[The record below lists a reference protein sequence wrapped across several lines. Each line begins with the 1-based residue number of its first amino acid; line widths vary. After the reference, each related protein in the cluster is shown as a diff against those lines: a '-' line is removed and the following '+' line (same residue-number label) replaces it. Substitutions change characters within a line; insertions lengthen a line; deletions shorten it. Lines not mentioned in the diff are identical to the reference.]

1 MRVRLLLFI
10 VILLIA
16 VVTLFLLLLATDTAM
31 SVWQRLR
38 DAPLWLQVAYT
49 LVLML
54 ISSATLLFSWRWLK
68 PAGNKMSAKVR
79 SLDPFSLQNELV
91 ESASAGVDVSA
102 AIEEIKEQRRRKQSG
117 EVFIAIFG
125 EISTGKSSLVK
136 ALLPKADME
145 SDPRG
150 GTTQSITHYR
160 WRAGSGDYVII
171 ADLPG
176 FNLESNPEIIEEA
189 RRAHLVVFLCDS
201 DITRS
206 QMDQLESL
214 LSMQKERTGERQ
226 NRSRDWPGPPKTGRE
241 ADLGQKPLVV
251 ALNKVDQYTAS
262 EARSIA
268 ENISQRTGI
277 KRDDVVFVQT
287 GGHEEV
293 IKLLSGGDEETITR
307 DRVQDIEPL
316 RVALQRKLDSN
327 QELMEQLRDTAVLM
341 LAAEKLEQARDAH
354 CEQQAVELVQSY
366 SKRAVVGALAAVA
379 PGSDLIIQG
388 LLATRLI
395 QALCKLYG
403 VSVKDVEIE
412 SFLRL
417 AGGKVKKL
425 TAITLAITGNAL
437 KAFPGI
443 GTLTG
448 GLIHAVAYGMIF
460 DSLGRAAA
468 ETLASRGEL
477 RPYPA
482 AKAFEEML
490 NDNFE
495 TGAIRFA
502 KLALAEK
509 GEEKES

>member
-1 MRVRLLLFI
+1 
-10 VILLIA
+10 
-16 VVTLFLLLLATDTAM
+16 VVTLFLLLLATDTAL

-38 DAPLWLQVAYT
+38 EAPLWLQVAYT
-49 LVLML
+49 LVLL
-54 ISSATLLFSWRWLK
+54 AISSVTLWLSWRWLK
-68 PAGNKMSAKVR
+68 PADKKNPTRGK
-79 SLDPFSLQNELV
+79 SLDPFALQKELV

-102 AIEEIKEQRRRKQSG
+102 AIEEIREQQRRKQNG
-117 EVFIAIFG
+117 QVFIAIFG

-136 ALLPKADME
+136 ALLPRADLE

-150 GTTQSITHYR
+150 GTTQQVTHYR
-160 WRAGSGDYVII
+160 WQAGSGDTVII

-176 FNLESNPEIIEEA
+176 INLDSHPEVLEEA

-206 QMDQLESL
+206 QMEQLEGL
-214 LSMQKERTGERQ
+214 L
-226 NRSRDWPGPPKTGRE
+226 
-241 ADLGQKPLVV
+241 AIQKPLIV
-251 ALNKVDQYTAS
+251 ALNKVDQYTVS

-268 ENISQRTGI
+268 ASISQRTAI
-277 KRDDVVFVQT
+277 APDDVVFIQT

-293 IKLLSGGDEETITR
+293 IRLLSDGDEETITR
-307 DRVQDIEPL
+307 DRAQDIEPL
-316 RVALQRKLDSN
+316 RMALQRKLDGN
-327 QELMEQLRDTAVLM
+327 AELMEQLRDTAVLM

-354 CEQQAVELVQSY
+354 CEQQAAELVQRY
-366 SKRAVVGALAAVA
+366 SKRAVIGAMAAVA
-379 PGSDLIIQG
+379 PGTDLIIQG

-395 QALCKLYG
+395 QALCKIYG

-482 AKAFEEML
+482 ARAFEEIL
-490 NDNFE
+490 SDNLE
-495 TGAIRFA
+495 AGAVRFA

-509 GEEKES
+509 GREQKPRTTPG

>member
-1 MRVRLLLFI
+1 MRVRLLLI
-10 VILLIA
+10 IAVLLVA
-16 VVTLFLLLLATDTAM
+16 VVTLFLLLLATDTAL

-38 DAPLWLQVAYT
+38 EAPLWLQVAYA
-49 LVLML
+49 LVLIS
-54 ISSATLLFSWRWLK
+54 ISSATLWLSWRWLK
-68 PAGNKMSAKVR
+68 PASNKQPAEEQK
-79 SLDPFSLQNELV
+79 LDSFTLQEELV
-91 ESASAGVDVSA
+91 ASASAGVDVSA
-102 AIEEIKEQRRRKQSG
+102 AIKEIKEQQRRKNSG

-136 ALLPKADME
+136 ALLPKADMD

-150 GTTQSITHYR
+150 GTTQRIVHYR
-160 WRAGSGDYVII
+160 WQASSGDSVII

-176 FNLESNPEIIEEA
+176 FNLDSNPEILEEA

-206 QMDQLESL
+206 QMEQLEAL
-214 LSMQKERTGERQ
+214 LCI
-226 NRSRDWPGPPKTGRE
+226 
-241 ADLGQKPLVV
+241 QKPLLV
-251 ALNKVDQYTAS
+251 ALNKLDRFSAADAQL
-262 EARSIA
+262 IA
-268 ENISQRTGI
+268 ENISRRTGI
-277 KRDDVVFVQT
+277 NRDDIVFIQT
-287 GGHEEV
+287 GGHEDV
-293 IKLLSGGDEETITR
+293 IRLLSDGSEETITR
-307 DRVQDIEPL
+307 DRTRDIEAL
-316 RVALQRKLDSN
+316 RNALQCKLDSN
-327 QELMEQLRDTAVLM
+327 QPLMEQLRDTAVLL
-341 LAAEKLEQARDAH
+341 LASEKLEMARDAH
-354 CEQQAVELVQSY
+354 REQQADELVQSY

-395 QALCKLYG
+395 QALCKVYD

-417 AGGKVKKL
+417 AGGKVKKM

-490 NDNFE
+490 NDNLDA
-495 TGAIRFA
+495 GAIRFA
-502 KLALAEK
+502 KLTLAEK
-509 GEEKES
+509 GNNEKP

>member
-1 MRVRLLLFI
+1 MRVRLLLF
-10 VILLIA
+10 VALLLVA

-31 SVWQRLR
+31 SVWQRLSE
-38 DAPLWLQVAYT
+38 APLWLQLAYG
-49 LVLML
+49 LML
-54 ISSATLLFSWRWLK
+54 TIISGSTLWLSWRWLK
-68 PAGNKMSAKVR
+68 PAGKKAEADVR
-79 SLDPFSLQNELV
+79 VADDFSLQEDLV
-91 ESASAGVDVSA
+91 KSAGAGVDVSA
-102 AIEEIKEQRRRKQSG
+102 AVEEIKEQRRRKQSG

-125 EISTGKSSLVK
+125 EISSGKSSLVN
-136 ALLPKADME
+136 ALLPNANID

-150 GTTQSITHYR
+150 GTTQNIAHYR
-160 WRAGSGDYVII
+160 WQADSGDAVII
-171 ADLPG
+171 TDLPG
-176 FNLESNPEIIEEA
+176 FNLEDNPEILEEA

-206 QMDQLESL
+206 QMEQLERL
-214 LSMQKERTGERQ
+214 LTI
-226 NRSRDWPGPPKTGRE
+226 
-241 ADLGQKPLVV
+241 QKPLIV
-251 ALNKVDQYTAS
+251 ALNKIDRFSAA

-268 ENISQRTGI
+268 DNIANRTHI
-277 KRDDVVFVQT
+277 DASDVVFVQT
-287 GGHEEV
+287 GGHEDV
-293 IKLLSGGDEETITR
+293 IRLLSDGGEETISR
-307 DRVQDIEPL
+307 DREQDVEPL
-316 RVALQRKLDSN
+316 RKALQRKLDSN
-327 QELMEQLRDTAVLM
+327 QALMEELRDTAVLM
-341 LAAEKLEQARDAH
+341 LANEKLVLARDAH
-354 CEQQAVELVQSY
+354 REQQATELVQSY
-366 SKRAVVGALAAVA
+366 SKRAVIGALAAVA

-395 QALCKLYG
+395 NALCELYS
-403 VSVKDVEIE
+403 VSVKEVEID

-448 GLIHAVAYGMIF
+448 GLVHAVAYGMIF

-482 AKAFEEML
+482 AKAFEEIL
-490 NDNFE
+490 NDNLE
-495 TGAIRFA
+495 AGAVRFA

-509 GEEKES
+509 GKDQKT

>member
-10 VILLIA
+10 AVLLVA
-16 VVTLFLLLLATDTAM
+16 VVTLFLLLLATDTAL

-38 DAPLWLQVAYT
+38 EAPLWLQVTYS
-49 LVLML
+49 LVLLL
-54 ISSATLLFSWRWLK
+54 ISSATLWLSWRWLK
-68 PAGNKMSAKVR
+68 PAGNKTVIEGR
-79 SLDPFSLQNELV
+79 SLDPMFLQEELV

-102 AIEEIKEQRRRKQSG
+102 AIEEIKEQQRRKQSG

-136 ALLPKADME
+136 ALLPRAE
-145 SDPRG
+145 LETDPKG
-150 GTTQSITHYR
+150 GTTQVITHYR
-160 WRAGSGDYVII
+160 WQAGSGDAVYI

-176 FNLESNPEIIEEA
+176 FNLDSNPEILEEA
-189 RRAHLVVFLCDS
+189 RRAHLVVLLCDN

-206 QMDQLESL
+206 QMEQLEGL
-214 LSMQKERTGERQ
+214 LAM
-226 NRSRDWPGPPKTGRE
+226 
-241 ADLGQKPLVV
+241 QKPLVV
-251 ALNKVDQYTAS
+251 ALNKIDRFSAS

-268 ENISQRTGI
+268 ENISNQTGI
-277 KRDDVVFVQT
+277 KRNDVVFIQT
-287 GGHEEV
+287 GGREEV
-293 IKLLSGGDEETITR
+293 IRLLSDGGEETITR
-307 DRVQDIEPL
+307 DRAQDIEPL
-316 RVALQRKLDSN
+316 RTALQRKLDGN
-327 QELMEQLRDTAVLM
+327 HELMEQLRDTAVLM
-341 LAAEKLEQARDAH
+341 LAAEKLEHARDIH
-354 CEQQAVELVQSY
+354 REQKARELVQSY
-366 SKRAVVGALAAVA
+366 SKRAVIGALAAVA

-388 LLATRLI
+388 LLATQLI
-395 QALCKLYG
+395 KALCKLYG

-443 GTLTG
+443 GTLAG

-460 DSLGRAAA
+460 DSLGHAAA

-490 NDNFE
+490 NDNLE
-495 TGAIRFA
+495 AGAVRFA
-502 KLALAEK
+502 KFAMAEK
-509 GEEKES
+509 GKAQKP

>member
-1 MRVRLLLFI
+1 MRVRLLLI
-10 VILLIA
+10 IAVLLVA
-16 VVTLFLLLLATDTAM
+16 VVTLFLLLLATDTAL

-38 DAPLWLQVAYT
+38 EAPLWLQVAYS
-49 LVLML
+49 LVLIL
-54 ISSATLLFSWRWLK
+54 ISGATLWLSWHWLK
-68 PAGNKMSAKVR
+68 PGDKKVLKK
-79 SLDPFSLQNELV
+79 SKKLDPFSLQEELV

-102 AIEEIKEQRRRKQSG
+102 AIEEIREQQRRKQSG

-136 ALLPKADME
+136 ALLPRADMQT
-145 SDPRG
+145 DPRG
-150 GTTQSITHYR
+150 GTTQNVSHYR
-160 WRAGSGDYVII
+160 WQAGSGDSVII

-176 FNLESNPEIIEEA
+176 FNLDDNPQILEEA

-214 LSMQKERTGERQ
+214 LSIE
-226 NRSRDWPGPPKTGRE
+226 
-241 ADLGQKPLVV
+241 KPLIV
-251 ALNKVDQYTAS
+251 ALNKIDRFSAP
-262 EARSIA
+262 EARAIA
-268 ENISQRTGI
+268 ENISQRTAI
-277 KRDDVVFVQT
+277 NQDDVVFIQT
-287 GGHEEV
+287 GGHEQV
-293 IKLLSGGDEETITR
+293 IKLLSDGGEETVTR
-307 DRVQDIEPL
+307 DRTQDIEPL
-316 RVALQRKLDSN
+316 RKALQRKLDSN
-327 QELMEQLRDTAVLM
+327 QALMEQLRDTAVLL
-341 LAAEKLEQARDAH
+341 LASEKLEQARDAH
-354 CEQQAVELVQSY
+354 REQQAAELVQTY

-379 PGSDLIIQG
+379 PGSDIIIQG

-417 AGGKVKKL
+417 AGGKVKKM

-448 GLIHAVAYGMIF
+448 GMIHAVAYGMIF
-460 DSLGRAAA
+460 ESLGRAAV
-468 ETLASRGEL
+468 ETLASRGDL

-490 NDNFE
+490 NENLE
-495 TGAIRFA
+495 AGAVRFA
-502 KLALAEK
+502 KLALVEK
-509 GEEKES
+509 GREEKT

>member
-10 VILLIA
+10 AVLLVA
-16 VVTLFLLLLATDTAM
+16 VVTLFLLLLATDTAL
-31 SVWQRLR
+31 SVWQQLR
-38 DAPLWLQVAYT
+38 VAPLWLQLAYT
-49 LVLML
+49 LVLLL
-54 ISSATLLFSWRWLK
+54 ISSATLWFSWRWLK
-68 PAGNKMSAKVR
+68 PASKKLLVEDTQP
-79 SLDPFSLQNELV
+79 DPLTLQEELV

-102 AIEEIKEQRRRKQSG
+102 AIDEIREQQRRKQSG

-150 GTTQSITHYR
+150 GTTQQVTHYS
-160 WRAGSGDYVII
+160 WKADSGDSVII

-176 FNLESNPEIIEEA
+176 FNLESNPGILEEA

-206 QMDQLESL
+206 QMEQLEGL
-214 LSMQKERTGERQ
+214 LGI
-226 NRSRDWPGPPKTGRE
+226 
-241 ADLGQKPLVV
+241 QKPLIV
-251 ALNKVDQYTAS
+251 ALNKVDQFSAS
-262 EARSIA
+262 EARAIA
-268 ENISQRTGI
+268 DNISQRTGI
-277 KRDDVVFVQT
+277 KRNDVVFIQT

-293 IKLLSGGDEETITR
+293 VRMLSDGGEETVTR
-307 DRVQDIEPL
+307 DRRQDIEPL
-316 RVALQRKLDSN
+316 RTVLQRKIDSN
-327 QELMEQLRDTAVLM
+327 HELMEQLRDTAVLL
-341 LAAEKLEQARDAH
+341 LAAEKLAQARDIH
-354 CEQQAVELVQSY
+354 REEQAAELVQVY

-388 LLATRLI
+388 ILATRLI

-403 VSVKDVEIE
+403 VSVKDVEVE

-417 AGGKVKKL
+417 AGGKVRKL

-448 GLIHAVAYGMIF
+448 GMIHAVAYGMIF
-460 DSLGRAAA
+460 ESLGRAAA

-490 NDNFE
+490 NENLE
-495 TGAIRFA
+495 AGAVRFA

-509 GEEKES
+509 GKKDKS

>member
-1 MRVRLLLFI
+1 MRVRLLLF
-10 VILLIA
+10 VAVLLVA

-31 SVWQRLR
+31 SVWQRLSL
-38 DAPLWLQVAYT
+38 APVWLQVAYG
-49 LVLML
+49 LSLMV
-54 ISSATLLFSWRWLK
+54 ISSATLWLSWRWLK
-68 PAGNKMSAKVR
+68 PADKKIISEV
-79 SLDPFSLQNELV
+79 STLDSFGLQEKLV
-91 ESASAGVDVSA
+91 ESASEGVDVSSA
-102 AIEEIKEQRRRKQSG
+102 VSEIKEQRRRKQGG
-117 EVFIAIFG
+117 EVYIAIFG
-125 EISTGKSSLVK
+125 EISSGKSSLVK
-136 ALLPKADME
+136 ALLPKADIE

-150 GTTQSITHYR
+150 GTTQDIDHYR
-160 WRAGSGDYVII
+160 WQARSGDSVVI

-176 FNLESNPEIIEEA
+176 FNLDSNPLILEEA

-206 QMDQLESL
+206 QMEQLEKL
-214 LSMQKERTGERQ
+214 LSI
-226 NRSRDWPGPPKTGRE
+226 D
-241 ADLGQKPLVV
+241 KPLIV
-251 ALNKVDQYTAS
+251 ALNKVDRFTAS

-268 ENISQRTGI
+268 DNISQRI
-277 KRDDVVFVQT
+277 NVASEDVVFIQT
-287 GGHEEV
+287 GGHEDV
-293 IKLLSGGDEETITR
+293 IRLLSDGAEEAVTR
-307 DRVQDIEPL
+307 KRAQDIEPL
-316 RVALQRKLDSN
+316 RKALQRKLDAN
-327 QELMEQLRDTAVLM
+327 QALMEQLRDTAVLL
-341 LAAEKLEQARDAH
+341 LASEKLEQARDQH
-354 CEQQAVELVQSY
+354 REQQADELVQVY
-366 SKRAVVGALAAVA
+366 AKRAVVGALAAVA

-403 VSVKDVEIE
+403 VSVKDVEVD

-417 AGGKVKKL
+417 AGGRVKKA

-482 AKAFEEML
+482 AKAFEEIL
-490 NDNFE
+490 NENLE
-495 TGAIRFA
+495 AGAIRFA

-509 GEEKES
+509 SKDQQS

>member
-1 MRVRLLLFI
+1 MRVRLLVFI
-10 VILLIA
+10 ALL
-16 VVTLFLLLLATDTAM
+16 VVAIVTMFLLLLATDTAL
-31 SVWQRLR
+31 SVWQRLCE
-38 DAPLWLQVAYT
+38 APLWLQIAYT
-49 LVLML
+49 LVLVT
-54 ISSATLLFSWRWLK
+54 ISGTTLWLSWRWLRPDKK
-68 PAGNKMSAKVR
+68 PTTKQNGH
-79 SLDPFSLQNELV
+79 LDPLALQEDLV

-102 AIEEIKEQRRRKQSG
+102 AVEEIREQKRRKQSG

-136 ALLPKADME
+136 ALLPRADME

-150 GTTQSITHYR
+150 GTTRHVTHYR
-160 WRAGSGDYVII
+160 WQAGSGDAVVI

-176 FNLESNPEIIEEA
+176 FNLESNPEIMEEA
-189 RRAHLVVFLCDS
+189 RRAHLVVLLCDS

-206 QMDQLESL
+206 QMEQLESL
-214 LSMQKERTGERQ
+214 LEM
-226 NRSRDWPGPPKTGRE
+226 
-241 ADLGQKPLVV
+241 QKPLVV
-251 ALNKVDQYTAS
+251 ALNKIDRFTAS
-262 EARSIA
+262 EADSIA
-268 ENISQRTGI
+268 NSIAQRTGI
-277 KRDDVVFVQT
+277 HRDDVVFIQT

-293 IKLLSGGDEETITR
+293 IRLLSDGSEEMVTR
-307 DRVQDIEPL
+307 DRQQDIEPL
-316 RVALQRKLDSN
+316 RTALQKKLDEN

-341 LAAEKLEQARDAH
+341 LAAEKLERARDIH
-354 CEQQAVELVQSY
+354 RGQQADELVQKY
-366 SKRAVVGALAAVA
+366 SRRAVVGALAAVA

-395 QALCKLYG
+395 QSLCQVYG

-443 GTLTG
+443 GTLSG

-468 ETLASRGEL
+468 ETLATRGEL

-482 AKAFEEML
+482 ARAFEEML
-490 NDNFE
+490 NENLE
-495 TGAIRFA
+495 AGAIRFA

-509 GEEKES
+509 DKTGKS

>member
-10 VILLIA
+10 AVLLVA
-16 VVTLFLLLLATDTAM
+16 CVTLFLLLLATDTAL
-31 SVWQRLR
+31 SVWQRLSQ
-38 DAPLWLQVAYT
+38 APLWLQLAYT
-49 LVLML
+49 LVLIL
-54 ISSATLLFSWRWLK
+54 ISSATFWLSWRWLK
-68 PAGNKMSAKVR
+68 PPEKKTRGRNR
-79 SLDPFSLQNELV
+79 DLDPFSLQQELV

-102 AIEEIKEQRRRKQSG
+102 AVEEIREQQRRKQSG

-136 ALLPKADME
+136 ALLPLADME
-145 SDPRG
+145 ADPRG
-150 GTTQSITHYR
+150 GTTQQVTHYR
-160 WRAGSGDYVII
+160 WQADSGDTVII

-176 FNLESNPEIIEEA
+176 FNLESNPDILEEA
-189 RRAHLVVFLCDS
+189 RRAHLVVLLCDS

-206 QMDQLESL
+206 QMEQLEGL
-214 LSMQKERTGERQ
+214 LSMQK
-226 NRSRDWPGPPKTGRE
+226 
-241 ADLGQKPLVV
+241 PLLV
-251 ALNKVDQYTAS
+251 ALNKIDRFSGVEATA
-262 EARSIA
+262 IA
-268 ENISQRTGI
+268 ENIAQQTAI
-277 KRDDVVFVQT
+277 KREDVVFIQT

-293 IKLLSGGDEETITR
+293 IRLLSDGGEETITR
-307 DRVQDIEPL
+307 DRVQNIEPL
-316 RVALQRKLDSN
+316 RRALQRKLDDN
-327 QELMEQLRDTAVLM
+327 HELMEQLRDTAVLL
-341 LAAEKLEQARDAH
+341 LAAEKLEQARDIH
-354 CEQQAVELVQSY
+354 REQRAGELVQTY
-366 SKRAVVGALAAVA
+366 SRRAVVGALAAVA

-388 LLATRLI
+388 VLATRLI

-412 SFLRL
+412 LFLRM
-417 AGGKVKKL
+417 AGGKVKKM

-437 KAFPGI
+437 KAFPGV

-490 NDNFE
+490 NDNLE
-495 TGAIRFA
+495 AGAVRFA

-509 GEEKES
+509 GKKDKS

>member
-10 VILLIA
+10 AVLLVA
-16 VVTLFLLLLATDTAM
+16 VVTLFLLLLATDTAL

-38 DAPLWLQVAYT
+38 EAPLWLQVAYT
-49 LVLML
+49 LVLVL
-54 ISSATLLFSWRWLK
+54 ISSATLWLSWRWLK
-68 PAGNKMSAKVR
+68 PTGKKVPTEER
-79 SLDPFSLQNELV
+79 DLDPLSLQEELI

-102 AIEEIKEQRRRKQSG
+102 AIAEIREQQRRKQSG

-136 ALLPKADME
+136 ALLPQADLE
-145 SDPRG
+145 TDPKG
-150 GTTQSITHYR
+150 GTTHLVTHYR
-160 WRAGSGDYVII
+160 WQAGSGDEVFI

-176 FNLESNPEIIEEA
+176 FNLESNPEILEEA

-206 QMDQLESL
+206 QMEQLEGL
-214 LSMQKERTGERQ
+214 LTI
-226 NRSRDWPGPPKTGRE
+226 D
-241 ADLGQKPLVV
+241 KPLIV
-251 ALNKVDQYTAS
+251 ALNKVDRFSVA
-262 EARSIA
+262 EADSIA
-268 ENISQRTGI
+268 ENISTRTGI
-277 KRDDVVFVQT
+277 KRADVVFIQT

-293 IKLLSGGDEETITR
+293 IRLLSDGGEETITR
-307 DRVQDIEPL
+307 DRAQDIEPL
-316 RVALQRKLDSN
+316 RKALQRKLDGN
-327 QELMEQLRDTAVLM
+327 HELMEQLRDTAVLL
-341 LAAEKLEQARDAH
+341 LAEEKLELARDVH
-354 CEQQAVELVQSY
+354 REQQADELVQSY

-403 VSVKDVEIE
+403 VSVKEVEID

-417 AGGKVKKL
+417 AGGRIKKM

-490 NDNFE
+490 NDNLE
-495 TGAIRFA
+495 AGAIRFA

-509 GEEKES
+509 GKDQKP

>member
-10 VILLIA
+10 SVMLVA
-16 VVTLFLLLLATDTAM
+16 VVTLFLLLLATDTAL
-31 SVWQRLR
+31 SVWQRLSE
-38 DAPLWLQVAYT
+38 APLWLQIAYT
-49 LVLML
+49 LVLLL
-54 ISSATLLFSWRWLK
+54 ISSATLWLSWRWLRPVAK
-68 PAGNKMSAKVR
+68 KMPNENQ
-79 SLDPFSLQNELV
+79 SLDPHSLQADLL
-91 ESASAGVDVSA
+91 ESANAGVDVSA
-102 AIEEIKEQRRRKQSG
+102 AFEEIKEQQRRKQSG

-125 EISTGKSSLVK
+125 EISTGKSSLVR
-136 ALLPKADME
+136 ALLPKADMQT
-145 SDPRG
+145 DPRG
-150 GTTQSITHYR
+150 GTTQSISHYR
-160 WRAGSGDYVII
+160 WQAGSGDSVII

-176 FNLESNPEIIEEA
+176 FNLENNPKILEEA

-206 QMDQLESL
+206 QMSQLESL
-214 LSMQKERTGERQ
+214 LSI
-226 NRSRDWPGPPKTGRE
+226 
-241 ADLGQKPLVV
+241 QKPLLV
-251 ALNKVDQYTAS
+251 ALNKVDQFTGK
-262 EARSIA
+262 EAQSIA
-268 ENISQRTGI
+268 RNISQRI
-277 KRDDVVFVQT
+277 SINRDDIVFIQT

-293 IKLLSGGDEETITR
+293 IKLLSDGGEEIIEQ
-307 DRVQDIEPL
+307 DRKQDIEPL
-316 RVALQRKLDSN
+316 RGALQRKLDSN
-327 QELMEQLRDTAVLM
+327 HELMEQLRDTSVLL
-341 LAAEKLEQARDAH
+341 LAAEKLEQARDVH
-354 CEQQAVELVQSY
+354 RQQQAAELVQAY

-395 QALCKLYG
+395 KALCEVYG
-403 VSVKDVEIE
+403 VSVKEVEIE

-425 TAITLAITGNAL
+425 TAITLAIIGNAL

-448 GLIHAVAYGMIF
+448 GLIHAIAYGMIF

-477 RPYPA
+477 RAYPA
-482 AKAFEEML
+482 AKAFEEIL
-490 NDNFE
+490 SDNFE

-509 GEEKES
+509 GKDERP